1 MPSSSSTDTTAATGS
16 ATTSLT
22 QSIEKLDGSMASGKS
37 NYQAW
42 KFRVIRILKE
52 KGLLTA
58 IEESLDKTN
67 NKAMTL
73 DNAAFTIITLNV
85 RDSQITH
92 IQDCSSAKEAW
103 ETLRIFHQGIGAS
116 GRMVLIQRLW
126 ALRMVDGEDMAEH
139 LNRFRELANQV
150 QSLSSDSKGMEE
162 SELVTKLSLSLPE
175 S

>member
-1 MPSSSSTDTTAATGS
+1 MPSSSSTDTAAATGS

-42 KFRVIRILKE
+42 KFRVIHILKE
-52 KGLLTA
+52 KGLLRA

-92 IQDCSSAKEAW
+92 IQDCSMAKEAW
-103 ETLRIFHQGIGAS
+103 EA
-116 GRMVLIQRLW
+116 V
-126 ALRMVDGEDMAEH
+126 
-139 LNRFRELANQV
+139 
-150 QSLSSDSKGMEE
+150 
-162 SELVTKLSLSLPE
+162 
-175 S
+175 